1 MFRDFWKVATW
12 RLPFFNVRV
21 GILHLIMEWKTYAR
35 HLAMQIWFDLD
46 VCYYSKD
53 AISCHMVLREIHALL
68 VYLCID
74 VNKSTNSL

>member
-1 MFRDFWKVATW
+1 
-12 RLPFFNVRV
+12 
-21 GILHLIMEWKTYAR
+21 MEWRTYAR

-53 AISCHMVLREIHALL
+53 AISCHMVLRESHALL

-74 VNKSTNSL
+74 VNRSTNSLQEIGFLAQMTRVNTL